1 MNKKNKDENFLSG
14 LLKFAIGP
22 LGGALIGFLTVPITT
37 WLVAPEEFGKST
49 MFMLVQTLTTSF
61 LYLGMD
67 HAYAREYN
75 EYQDKHKVLF
85 NALAL
90 PLVLA
95 CIISLSS
102 LIFADSVAKLIFETD
117 LNIIVY
123 IYALWVPFVAIENLL
138 LLNIRMKEKGLA
150 FSAFN
155 IFLRLNIMI
164 LTIVFL
170 TAWSKSYVSI
180 VLATVLG
187 QIVVDIILIIY
198 SRKELVFKRSYFDKE
213 LTKRML
219 KFGLP
224 WIPATIIGWVLTAS
238 DRIFL
243 ERYTNYEQVGIYF
256 AAMKIIGVLGIIQS
270 IFISYWSPVSYRW
283 QKEGVENE
291 KFTIVS
297 QSLMFLM
304 ALLFLGVLLFK
315 DLFIAILSPEYSK
328 AAIIV
333 PFLLFYPI
341 MNTVSNT
348 TALGI
353 PFSRKTHYNIWIS
366 TVAAISNVILNILL
380 VPKLGAVGAAIATGV
395 SYIIFFWIRTL
406 ISRKLWYNFDLK
418 YYFVTILILLIG
430 ATANVMFDNLW
441 IYLINII
448 LIFMILIYN
457 YKLIQLGLSYIRK
470 FKCNRGKVE
479 I

>member
-457 YKLIQLGLSYIRK
+457 YKLIQLGLNYIRK
-470 FKCNRGKVE
+470 FKYNRGKVE

>member
-1 MNKKNKDENFLSG
+1 MNKKNKDESFLSG

-37 WLVAPEEFGKST
+37 WLVSPEEFGKST

-164 LTIVFL
+164 LTIAFL

-380 VPKLGAVGAAIATGV
+380 VPKIGTVGAAIATGV

-470 FKCNRGKVE
+470 FKYNRGKVK

>member
-1 MNKKNKDENFLSG
+1 MNKKNKDESFLSG

-37 WLVAPEEFGKST
+37 WLVSPEEFGKST

-102 LIFADSVAKLIFETD
+102 LIFADSVAKLIFETE

-164 LTIVFL
+164 LTIAFL
-170 TAWSKSYVSI
+170 TVWSKSYVSI

-470 FKCNRGKVE
+470 FKYNRGKVE

>member
-150 FSAFN
+150 FSTFN

-470 FKCNRGKVE
+470 FKYNRGKVE

>member
-1 MNKKNKDENFLSG
+1 MNKKNRDENFLNG

-37 WLVAPEEFGKST
+37 WLVSPDEFGKAT
-49 MFMLVQTLTTSF
+49 MFTLVQTLTTSF

-75 EYQDKHKVLF
+75 EHQDKHKVLF

-95 CIISLSS
+95 CIISLIS

-164 LTIVFL
+164 LTIAFL

-315 DLFIAILSPEYSK
+315 DLFTAILSPEYSK

-430 ATANVMFDNLW
+430 ATVNVTIDNLW
-441 IYLINII
+441 IYLINIV
-448 LIFMILIYN
+448 LIFIILIYN
-457 YKLIQLGLSYIRK
+457 YKLIQLGLIYIRK
-470 FKCNRGKVE
+470 FKYNRGKVE

>member
-1 MNKKNKDENFLSG
+1 MNKKNKDESFLSG

-37 WLVAPEEFGKST
+37 WLVSPEEFGKST

-164 LTIVFL
+164 LTIAFL

-380 VPKLGAVGAAIATGV
+380 VPKIGAVGAAIATGV

-470 FKCNRGKVE
+470 FKYNRGKVK